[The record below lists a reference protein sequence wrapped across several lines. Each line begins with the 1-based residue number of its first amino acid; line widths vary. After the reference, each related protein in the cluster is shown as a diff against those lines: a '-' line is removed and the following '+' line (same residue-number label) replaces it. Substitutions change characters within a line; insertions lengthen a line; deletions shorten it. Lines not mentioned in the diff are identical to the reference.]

1 MAEGGGRKDSHVAE
15 EAAATQGRDGRT
27 RGGRYHDGGA
37 LTIYTRPPFGHIET
51 RALLGG
57 IIVVAVKSGLGE
69 YSLKS
74 FYKGDEGT
82 LLRLIKCVG
91 RTAPTVE
98 TANVADADAVLIVP
112 IGMGSH
118 LFDGAAGMEGAVEVD
133 DEMIAYVLESPF
145 EMPAAYLFDGV
156 VSVFAGGCAVD
167 NDIVNFSHGGGVLIV
182 LCGEENGKVY
192 RQGAKSGVIIS
203 FSYGGFRHR

>member
-1 MAEGGGRKDSHVAE
+1 M
-15 EAAATQGRDGRT
+15 
-27 RGGRYHDGGA
+27 
-37 LTIYTRPPFGHIET
+37 
-51 RALLGG
+51 
-57 IIVVAVKSGLGE
+57 AVKGGLGE
-69 YSLKS
+69 DSLKG
-74 FYKGDEGT
+74 FNKGDEGT
-82 LLRLIKCVG
+82 FLRLVEGVG
-91 RTAPTVE
+91 RTAPAVE

-118 LFDGAAGMEGAVEVD
+118 FVDRSAGMEGAIEVD

-156 VSVFAGGCAVD
+156 VAVFAGGCAVD
-167 NDIVNFSHGGGVLIV
+167 NDIVDFSHCGGVLIV
-182 LCGEENGKVY
+182 LCGGENGKGH

>member
-1 MAEGGGRKDSHVAE
+1 M
-15 EAAATQGRDGRT
+15 
-27 RGGRYHDGGA
+27 
-37 LTIYTRPPFGHIET
+37 
-51 RALLGG
+51 
-57 IIVVAVKSGLGE
+57 AVKGGLGVDG
-69 YSLKS
+69 LKGL
-74 FYKGDEGT
+74 YKGDEGT
-82 LLRLIKCVG
+82 LLRFIKCVG

-118 LFDGAAGMEGAVEVD
+118 LFDGAAGMEGAIEVD

-145 EMPAAYLFDGV
+145 EMPAAYLVDGV

-167 NDIVNFSHGGGVLIV
+167 NDIVDFSHGGGVLLV
-182 LCGEENGKVY
+182 LCGEENGKEH
-192 RQGAKSGVIIS
+192 RQGAKNGVIIS

>member
-1 MAEGGGRKDSHVAE
+1 MKG
-15 EAAATQGRDGRT
+15 
-27 RGGRYHDGGA
+27 
-37 LTIYTRPPFGHIET
+37 
-51 RALLGG
+51 
-57 IIVVAVKSGLGE
+57 GLGVDG
-69 YSLKS
+69 LKG

-98 TANVADADAVLIVP
+98 TANVADADTVLIVP

-133 DEMIAYVLESPF
+133 DEMIANILKPPL
-145 EMPAAYLFDGV
+145 EMPAAYLVDCV
-156 VSVFAGGCAVD
+156 VAVFAGGCAVD
-167 NDIVNFSHGGGVLIV
+167 NDIVDFSHGGGVLIV
-182 LCGEENGKVY
+182 LCGGENGKGH

>member
-1 MAEGGGRKDSHVAE
+1 M
-15 EAAATQGRDGRT
+15 T
-27 RGGRYHDGGA
+27 
-37 LTIYTRPPFGHIET
+37 
-51 RALLGG
+51 
-57 IIVVAVKSGLGE
+57 VKSGLGE
-69 YSLKS
+69 YGLKG
-74 FYKGDEGT
+74 FYQGDEGT
-82 LLRLIKCVG
+82 LLRLVEGVG
-91 RTAPTVE
+91 GTAPTVE

-118 LFDGAAGMEGAVEVD
+118 FVDRAAGMKGSIEVD

-145 EMPAAYLFDGV
+145 EMPTAYLVDGV
-156 VSVFAGGCAVD
+156 VAVFAGGCAVD
-167 NDIVNFSHGGGVLIV
+167 NDIVDFSHCGGVLLV

>member
-1 MAEGGGRKDSHVAE
+1 M
-15 EAAATQGRDGRT
+15 
-27 RGGRYHDGGA
+27 
-37 LTIYTRPPFGHIET
+37 
-51 RALLGG
+51 
-57 IIVVAVKSGLGE
+57 AVKGGLGE
-69 YSLKS
+69 YGLKG

-82 LLRLIKCVG
+82 LLRLVEGVG

-98 TANVADADAVLIVP
+98 TANVEDADAVLIVP

-133 DEMIAYVLESPF
+133 DEMIANILKPPL
-145 EMPAAYLFDGV
+145 EMPTAYLVDGV

-167 NDIVNFSHGGGVLIV
+167 NDIVDFSHGGGVLLV
-182 LCGEENGKVY
+182 LCGWENGKEH

>member
-1 MAEGGGRKDSHVAE
+1 M
-15 EAAATQGRDGRT
+15 
-27 RGGRYHDGGA
+27 
-37 LTIYTRPPFGHIET
+37 
-51 RALLGG
+51 
-57 IIVVAVKSGLGE
+57 AVKGGLGE
-69 YSLKS
+69 YGLKG
-74 FYKGDEGT
+74 FYKGDKGT

-156 VSVFAGGCAVD
+156 VAVFAGGCAVD
-167 NDIVNFSHGGGVLIV
+167 NDIVDFSHCGGVLIV
-182 LCGEENGKVY
+182 LCGGENGKGH